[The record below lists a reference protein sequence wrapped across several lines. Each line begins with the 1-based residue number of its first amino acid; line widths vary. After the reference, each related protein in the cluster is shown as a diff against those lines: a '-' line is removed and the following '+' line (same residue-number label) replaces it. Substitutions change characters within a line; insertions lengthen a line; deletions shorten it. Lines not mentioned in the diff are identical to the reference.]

1 MLVIKLVRH
10 SFICIVYNLIVIY
23 PLYRLAYS
31 WWNSMTA
38 SIPFRKISNE
48 QFSFG
53 EWIAFDSSPNPI
65 NTVLIPNTCSKVEL
79 MGILQPRST
88 ANGFLPKAISR
99 PFRARTPGSLHG
111 VPPTAFS
118 RKRSRNLSLLP
129 DRQEVK
135 SGTHILV
142 PRAWESLLPVLYQA
156 RY

>member
-1 MLVIKLVRH
+1 
-10 SFICIVYNLIVIY
+10 
-23 PLYRLAYS
+23 
-31 WWNSMTA
+31 MTA

-65 NTVLIPNTCSKVEL
+65 NTVLIPNTCSKVEM
-79 MGILQPRST
+79 MGILPPRRT
-88 ANGFLPKAISR
+88 ANGFFPKAISK
-99 PFRARTPGSLHG
+99 PF
-111 VPPTAFS
+111 
-118 RKRSRNLSLLP
+118 SLLP
-129 DRQEVK
+129 DKQEVK